1 MISTRTLTLG
11 IALLAGMLFPLGL
24 SPAGFWP
31 LILLS
36 AGVLFALC
44 EWQPSQ
50 PAFRLGYLYG
60 IGFFGTAVSWVYVSI
75 HTYGATPAWLAVTLT
90 FVFCA
95 GLALFFGAQL
105 YCFQRLS
112 SRHAYWRV
120 VQFASLWVL
129 FEWLRSWVLTG
140 FPWGYAG
147 YGAIASPV
155 SGWAPL
161 LGVYGCSWLLITMA
175 GSWVAVLRRPHVM
188 SQWAISLGMTGF
200 ILLSGQL
207 LSTISWTE
215 ALGDPLAVAVVQ
227 PAVPLAKKWS
237 RVHREDILNDL
248 ALTTEPLYA
257 THDLIVWP
265 ESALPGYRDQMRDF
279 LDAINTQAAAHDATV
294 ITGIPSRDHKK
305 RYNSI
310 EALGGGSGLYHKQKL
325 VPFGEYIPLEPW
337 LRGVIGFFDLPMS
350 QFSPGPNTQ
359 APLVMGDIAI
369 APFICYE
376 IVYPDFVA
384 ASSKQA
390 QLVVTISND
399 TWFGDSIGPWQHF
412 QMARFRALE
421 LGRDIIRGTND
432 GVSAIINA
440 RGTVVS
446 TAPQFT
452 KAVVSGQVQPRSGL
466 TPYAMSGSIPILIFS
481 LISLL
486 LGRDPQ

>member
-1 MISTRTLTLG
+1 MVSLRTRILG
-11 IALLAGMLFPLGL
+11 FALLAGMLFPLGL
-24 SPAGFWP
+24 SPTGFWP
-31 LILLS
+31 LIPLS
-36 AGVLFALC
+36 AGALFALL
-44 EWQPSQ
+44 EWQRSQ
-50 PAFRLGYLYG
+50 PAFRIGYLYG
-60 IGFFGTAVSWVYVSI
+60 IGFFGAAVSWVYVSI
-75 HTYGATPAWLAVTLT
+75 HTYGATPAWLAITLT
-90 FVFCA
+90 LVFCS

-112 SRHAYWRV
+112 SQHAGWRV
-120 VQFASLWVL
+120 IQFASLWVL

-161 LGVYGCSWLLITMA
+161 LGVYGCSWLLIAMGCT
-175 GSWVAVLRRPHVM
+175 WVMLLRRPRVI

-207 LSTISWTE
+207 FTTVTWTK
-215 ALGDPLAVAVVQ
+215 ALGDPLTVAIVQ

-237 RVHREDILNDL
+237 RGHRRDILSDL

-265 ESALPGYRDQMRDF
+265 ESALPGYRDQMQGF
-279 LDAINTQAAAHDATV
+279 LTSIHTQAAAHDATV
-294 ITGIPSRDHKK
+294 ITGIPSRDNEG

-310 EALGGGSGLYHKQKL
+310 EALGRGSGIYHKQKL
-325 VPFGEYIPLEPW
+325 VPFGEYIPFEPW

-350 QFSPGPNTQ
+350 QFSPGPPGQ
-359 APLVMGDIAI
+359 APLVIDDLAI

-384 ASSKQA
+384 ASSKGS
-390 QLVVTISND
+390 QLLVTISND
-399 TWFGDSIGPWQHF
+399 TWFGNSIGPWQHF
-412 QMARFRALE
+412 QMARFRAVE
-421 LGRDIIRGTND
+421 LGRDLIRGTND
-432 GVSAIINA
+432 GVSAIISA
-440 RGTVVS
+440 KGEVVS

-452 KAVVSGQVQPRSGL
+452 QAVVSGQVQPRSGH
-466 TPYAMSGSIPILIFS
+466 TPYAISGSLPILIFS
-481 LISLL
+481 LIGLL